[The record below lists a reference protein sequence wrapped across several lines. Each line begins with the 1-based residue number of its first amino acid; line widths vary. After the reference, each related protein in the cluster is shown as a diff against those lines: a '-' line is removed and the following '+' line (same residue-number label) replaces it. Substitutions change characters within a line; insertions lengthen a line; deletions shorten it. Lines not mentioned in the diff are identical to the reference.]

1 MDGIK
6 HHVDRWDLMIA
17 HPPCT
22 YLSNVASRAYSLRCT
37 AAEDVVARLREQEK
51 AIVFF
56 LLLMFAPIE
65 KIAVENPVGI
75 MNSIYRKPDQ
85 IIHPYYF
92 SNGETD
98 KENWQTKRT
107 CFWLKNLEP
116 LKYEKPTDKPKP
128 KYYLSTNGKAIYDV
142 EAKHGS
148 KERSKTFPAVAKAI
162 AEQWT

>member
-1 MDGIK
+1 
-6 HHVDRWDLMIA
+6 MIA

-22 YLSNVASRAYSLRCT
+22 YLSNVATRHYSLKCT
-37 AAEDVVARLREQEK
+37 SAENVIARLREQEK

-56 LLLMFAPIE
+56 LLLMYAPIS

-92 SNGETD
+92 ACGPED

-107 CFWLKNLEP
+107 CFWLKNLKPLEYKIPDSKPEP
-116 LKYEKPTDKPKP
+116 V
-128 KYYLSTNGKAIYDV
+128 YYLKTTGKPVMNV
-142 EAKHGS
+142 EGKHGA
-148 KERSKTFPAVAKAI
+148 KLRSKTYPAVAKAI
-162 AEQWT
+162 AEQWGSYTNEEN